1 MLDTLDRLSR
11 EHEDLRATLAPIESA
26 AEARDAAALAA
37 SLEAARAALTDEL
50 DAHIVTEET
59 DVFAPVATHHGE
71 DLVAVF
77 YEEHVEIRA
86 TRDDIFARLERG
98 EAPYGPSLRLC
109 ELILAHQ
116 QREDLML
123 FPSARD
129 ALEG

>member
-1 MLDTLDRLSR
+1 MDTLDRLSR
-11 EHEDLRATLAPIESA
+11 EHEDLRALLAPVESA

-37 SLEAARAALTDEL
+37 SLESARGALTNEL

-59 DVFAPVATHHGE
+59 DVFTPVSTHLGE

-77 YEEHVEIRA
+77 YEEHEEIRA
-86 TRDDIFARLERG
+86 TRDDVFARLERG

-123 FPSARD
+123 FPSARE
-129 ALEG
+129 ALGG